1 MPVSPR
7 SAQPEDPAGASFE
20 RSGDPLEQSADPL
33 DRCGEP
39 LDRSG
44 GPSERRRW
52 PRRLAAGIAFSV
64 LVTSCG
70 GWAVLHGIGSIDR
83 VDAFSN
89 DRARPADDG
98 STTFLV
104 VGTDERDGIPEKT
117 LKTVLHAGGESCHC
131 TDTMM
136 IVQLSGDGSR
146 AGVISIP
153 RDSYVDIPAHRDPAT
168 RRTVPAG
175 KGKINAAFGM
185 GGPQLT
191 VATVEQNTGLRIDH
205 YLQVDFA
212 GFVSAVDAVGGVR
225 VCTAK
230 PLKDEYSGLDLP
242 AGTSTLDGAGALKY
256 VRARHVDGSS
266 DLGRMHRQQK
276 LVAQLLHQVT
286 SGGVLLN
293 PVRLARATDSL
304 LASVKADKGLS
315 ADDLITLA
323 TRMKELT
330 AGRADFVTVPL
341 ASVDHPVAGWG
352 STVLWDKER
361 ARALFDA
368 VREGRPLAAED
379 GGAGGAQSAAGAGG
393 AEPSAGPAGSV
404 AGAAGAATGAGAGAG
419 ASSVAPELVHVQ
431 VFNAAGVAGLG
442 ARVDAELRRAGFAT
456 TGAPSNAPAGTPAG
470 RTVVRYDPRWAES
483 ARTLAGAVPT
493 AELTPVPGLG
503 PTLQVYAG
511 TDHPAAGPSAPAAGP
526 SATAV
531 AVPAP
536 PPPSAPPSPVPGG
549 GAGAGAGAAQS
560 GPVAEARAE
569 GAAGPAGTG
578 VAGTGAATA
587 GAERASDII
596 CP

>member
-33 DRCGEP
+33 DRCGEA

-44 GPSERRRW
+44 GPAERRRW

-225 VCTAK
+225 VCTAR

-341 ASVDHPVAGWG
+341 ASVDHPVSGWG

-361 ARALFDA
+361 ARALFEA

-379 GGAGGAQSAAGAGG
+379 GGAGGAQPGGG
-393 AEPSAGPAGSV
+393 AESSV
-404 AGAAGAATGAGAGAG
+404 TPAAGAA
-419 ASSVAPELVHVQ
+419 SVAPEQVHVQ

-470 RTVVRYDPRWAES
+470 RTVIRYDPHWAES

-503 PTLQVYAG
+503 AILQVYAG
-511 TDHPAAGPSAPAAGP
+511 TDHPAAGPTTAAAAGP

-536 PPPSAPPSPVPGG
+536 PPPSAPFSPVPGG
-549 GAGAGAGAAQS
+549 GAGAGAGAAAS
-560 GPVAEARAE
+560 GPAAEARAE
-569 GAAGPAGTG
+569 GTAGPAG
-578 VAGTGAATA
+578 AGAAAA

>member
-7 SAQPEDPAGASFE
+7 SAQPEDPAGAPFE

-39 LDRSG
+39 LDARSG
-44 GPSERRRW
+44 GPSERRRFW

-168 RRTVPAG
+168 RKTVPAS

-212 GFVSAVDAVGGVR
+212 GFVAAVDAVGGVR

-341 ASVDHPVAGWG
+341 ASVDHPVTGWG

-368 VREGRPLAAED
+368 VREGRPLTAED
-379 GGAGGAQSAAGAGG
+379 GGAGGAQSAGGAGG
-393 AEPSAGPAGSV
+393 AEPSVGPAAGT
-404 AGAAGAATGAGAGAG
+404 AGAGSSAGAGAAT
-419 ASSVAPELVHVQ
+419 VAPEQVHVQ
-431 VFNAAGVAGLG
+431 VFNAAGAAGLG

-456 TGAPSNAPAGTPAG
+456 TGAPSNAPAGTPAD
-470 RTVVRYDPRWAES
+470 RTVIRYDPHWAES

-511 TDHPAAGPSAPAAGP
+511 TDHPAAGPTAGAAGP

-536 PPPSAPPSPVPGG
+536 PPPSAPFSPLAGG
-549 GAGAGAGAAQS
+549 GAGAGAGAAPS
-560 GPVAEARAE
+560 GPATEARAE
-569 GAAGPAGTG
+569 GAAGTSGAGS
-578 VAGTGAATA
+578 AGAGAAAT

>member
-7 SAQPEDPAGASFE
+7 SAQPEDPT
-20 RSGDPLEQSADPL
+20 GDPLEQSGDPL
-33 DRCGEP
+33 DRCDEP
-39 LDRSG
+39 FDRPG
-44 GPSERRRW
+44 GSSERRRFW

-153 RDSYVDIPAHRDPAT
+153 RDSYVDIPAHRNPAT

-286 SGGVLLN
+286 SGGTLLN

-379 GGAGGAQSAAGAGG
+379 GGAGGTGSGAGG
-393 AEPSAGPAGSV
+393 AEPSAAPTSGAG
-404 AGAAGAATGAGAGAG
+404 AAAAAGAAAGAGAGAG
-419 ASSVAPELVHVQ
+419 AGTVAPEQVHVQ

-470 RTVVRYDPRWAES
+470 RTVIRYDPHWAES
-483 ARTLAGAVPT
+483 ARTLAGAMPT

-503 PTLQVYAG
+503 AILQVYAG
-511 TDHPAAGPSAPAAGP
+511 ADHPAAGSTAAAAGP

-536 PPPSAPPSPVPGG
+536 PPPSSPPSAPSSPVPGG
-549 GAGAGAGAAQS
+549 GSGAAPS
-560 GPVAEARAE
+560 GPATEARAE
-569 GAAGPAGTG
+569 GAAGAGPAGAG
-578 VAGTGAATA
+578 VAAA

>member
-1 MPVSPR
+1 MPVSPL
-7 SAQPEDPAGASFE
+7 SAPPGGPPGGPAGAPS
-20 RSGDPLEQSADPL
+20 
-33 DRCGEP
+33 
-39 LDRSG
+39 DRSG
-44 GPSERRRW
+44 GLPDRRRVW
-52 PRRLAAGIAFSV
+52 PRRLAAGIAFSI
-64 LVTSCG
+64 LATSCG
-70 GWAVLHGIGSIDR
+70 GWAVLHGLGSIDR

-104 VGTDERDGIPEKT
+104 VGTDEREGIPEKT

-175 KGKINAAFGM
+175 KGKINAAYGL

-242 AGTSTLDGAGALKY
+242 PGTSTLDGAGALKY
-256 VRARHVDGSS
+256 VRARHVDGSA

-286 SGGVLLN
+286 SGGTLLN
-293 PVRLARATDSL
+293 PVRLARVTDSL
-304 LASVKADKGLS
+304 LGSVKADKGLS

-323 TRMKELT
+323 ARLKELT
-330 AGRADFVTVPL
+330 AGRTDFVTVPL

-352 STVLWDKER
+352 STVLWDRER

-368 VREGRPLAAED
+368 VREGRPLTDGDGGAA
-379 GGAGGAQSAAGAGG
+379 GGAGGASAAGGAGGAGG
-393 AEPSAGPAGSV
+393 AEPSAAPASV
-404 AGAAGAATGAGAGAG
+404 AAVPSGSAPAAPVTPAAPAAPT
-419 ASSVAPELVHVQ
+419 VAPEQVHVQ
-431 VFNAAGVAGLG
+431 VFNAAGVVGLG

-456 TGAPSNAPAGTPAG
+456 TGAASNAPVGTPAG
-470 RTVVRYDPRWAES
+470 RTVIRYDPRWAES

-493 AELTPVPGLG
+493 AELAPVPGLG
-503 PTLQVYAG
+503 ATLQLYAG
-511 TDHPAAGPSAPAAGP
+511 GDHPAAGATPGPTASPTTGPTASAG
-526 SATAV
+526 

-536 PPPSAPPSPVPGG
+536 PPPPPAP
-549 GAGAGAGAAQS
+549 S
-560 GPVAEARAE
+560 GSAEARAE
-569 GAAGPAGTG
+569 NGAGSEKGAGTEKG
-578 VAGTGAATA
+578 SATA

>member
-7 SAQPEDPAGASFE
+7 SAQSEDPA
-20 RSGDPLEQSADPL
+20 GDPLEQSADPL
-33 DRCGEP
+33 ERSGEP
-39 LDRSG
+39 LERSG
-44 GPSERRRW
+44 GPSERRRFW

-168 RRTVPAG
+168 RRTVPAA

-266 DLGRMHRQQK
+266 DLGRMRRQQK
-276 LVAQLLHQVT
+276 LVAQLLHQLT
-286 SGGVLLN
+286 SGGVLLS

-368 VREGRPLAAED
+368 VREGRPLVAED
-379 GGAGGAQSAAGAGG
+379 GGAGGAQPVGG
-393 AEPSAGPAGSV
+393 AEPSAVP
-404 AGAAGAATGAGAGAG
+404 AAGAG
-419 ASSVAPELVHVQ
+419 
-431 VFNAAGVAGLG
+431 
-442 ARVDAELRRAGFAT
+442 
-456 TGAPSNAPAGTPAG
+456 
-470 RTVVRYDPRWAES
+470 
-483 ARTLAGAVPT
+483 
-493 AELTPVPGLG
+493 
-503 PTLQVYAG
+503 
-511 TDHPAAGPSAPAAGP
+511 
-526 SATAV
+526 
-531 AVPAP
+531 
-536 PPPSAPPSPVPGG
+536 
-549 GAGAGAGAAQS
+549 
-560 GPVAEARAE
+560 
-569 GAAGPAGTG
+569 
-578 VAGTGAATA
+578 
-587 GAERASDII
+587 
-596 CP
+596 

>member
-225 VCTAK
+225 VCTAR

-293 PVRLARATDSL
+293 PVRLARAADSL

-368 VREGRPLAAED
+368 VRAGRPLAAED
-379 GGAGGAQSAAGAGG
+379 SGAGTAGGAQSAGGASG
-393 AEPSAGPAGSV
+393 AEPSVGPA
-404 AGAAGAATGAGAGAG
+404 AGAG
-419 ASSVAPELVHVQ
+419 ASTVAPEQVHVQ
-431 VFNAAGVAGLG
+431 VFNAAGVSGLG

-470 RTVVRYDPRWAES
+470 RTVIRYDPHWAES

-511 TDHPAAGPSAPAAGP
+511 TDHPAAGPTTAAAAGP
-526 SATAV
+526 SATPV

-536 PPPSAPPSPVPGG
+536 PPPSAPSSPVPGG
-549 GAGAGAGAAQS
+549 AAGAGAGAAQA

-569 GAAGPAGTG
+569 GAAGPAGAGSSG
-578 VAGTGAATA
+578 VGAATA

>member
-1 MPVSPR
+1 MPVFPR
-7 SAQPEDPAGASFE
+7 SAQPEDPT
-20 RSGDPLEQSADPL
+20 GDPLEQSADPL
-33 DRCGEP
+33 DRSGEP
-39 LDRSG
+39 LDPSG
-44 GPSERRRW
+44 GSSERRRFW

-104 VGTDERDGIPEKT
+104 VGTDERDGVPEKT

-146 AGVISIP
+146 AGVVSIP

-168 RRTVPAG
+168 RRAVPAG

-242 AGTSTLDGAGALKY
+242 AGTSTLDGAGALRY
-256 VRARHVDGSS
+256 VRARHVDGTA
-266 DLGRMHRQQK
+266 DLGRMRRQQK

-286 SGGVLLN
+286 SGGTLLN
-293 PVRLARATDSL
+293 PVRLARAADSL
-304 LASVKADKGLS
+304 LASVKADKELS

-330 AGRADFVTVPL
+330 TGRTDFVTVPL

-352 STVLWDKER
+352 STVLWDTER

-368 VREGRPLAAED
+368 LREGRPLAAGD
-379 GGAGGAQSAAGAGG
+379 GGAGGTGSGAGG
-393 AEPSAGPAGSV
+393 AEPSAVP
-404 AGAAGAATGAGAGAG
+404 TAGAGAG
-419 ASSVAPELVHVQ
+419 SAGAGTAGAAAGVGAGSVAPEQVHVQ
-431 VFNAAGVAGLG
+431 VFNAAGAAGLG

-470 RTVVRYDPRWAES
+470 RTVIRYDPHWAES

-503 PTLQVYAG
+503 AVLQVYAG
-511 TDHPAAGPSAPAAGP
+511 ADHPAAGSTATAAGP

-536 PPPSAPPSPVPGG
+536 PPPPAP
-549 GAGAGAGAAQS
+549 S
-560 GPVAEARAE
+560 GPAPEARAE
-569 GAAGPAGTG
+569 SVAGGGAAG
-578 VAGTGAATA
+578 A